1 MGQLEIYFDLDTSSD
16 YVIKFFVFRAVFYTI
31 LYLLMFLV
39 LRGYKVNAGSIFLDR
54 PAPFDE
60 NQRRTL
66 AIILGIIAMID
77 EEYGVQLRGDD
88 IRGAQTIG
96 ALYDLVQSRR

>member
-1 MGQLEIYFDLDTSSD
+1 MDNGVFTPETCFHELEEYSSLT
-16 YVIKFFVFRAVFYTI
+16 A
-31 LYLLMFLV
+31 
-39 LRGYKVNAGSIFLDR
+39 
-54 PAPFDE
+54 
-60 NQRRTL
+60 
-66 AIILGIIAMID
+66 LGIIAMID

>member
-1 MGQLEIYFDLDTSSD
+1 
-16 YVIKFFVFRAVFYTI
+16 
-31 LYLLMFLV
+31 
-39 LRGYKVNAGSIFLDR
+39 
-54 PAPFDE
+54 
-60 NQRRTL
+60 
-66 AIILGIIAMID
+66 MID